1 MCIFNSE
8 VVETLEV
15 DEPLVTIDVVEPV
28 ETIEVIEP
36 VVTIDVV
43 EPVVT
48 IEVVEPVVTIEVVEP
63 VETNLPLIPIKRFK
77 RIIQL
82 PECPMSRLFRKMKE
96 RRKMKNTVTDVAYE
110 RSLLRLGVGPVRIIY
125 YILHKA

>member
-8 VVETLEV
+8 VVEPIE
-15 DEPLVTIDVVEPV
+15 VVEPV
-28 ETIEVIEP
+28 ETLEVDEP

-43 EPVVT
+43 EPV
-48 IEVVEPVVTIEVVEP
+48 EK
-63 VETNLPLIPIKRFK
+63 NLPLIPIKRFK

-82 PECPMSRLFRKMKE
+82 PECPMSRLFRKMRE

-110 RSLLRLGVGPVRIIY
+110 RSLLRLCVGPVRILY
-125 YILHKA
+125 YILHILLVGASLIL

>member
-1 MCIFNSE
+1 MPGLSDTSFMMMKRNN
-8 VVETLEV
+8 T
-15 DEPLVTIDVVEPV
+15 
-28 ETIEVIEP
+28 
-36 VVTIDVV
+36 
-43 EPVVT
+43 
-48 IEVVEPVVTIEVVEP
+48 
-63 VETNLPLIPIKRFK
+63 PLIPIKRFK

-96 RRKMKNTVTDVAYE
+96 RRKMKNAVTDVAYE